1 MMFLD
6 ILLHLF
12 YHLMVL
18 GAFMIGPLTNARNFL
33 SQALRIL
40 VLLPLKLLLLSHEAL
55 ALVSH
60 LAHAVL
66 KLGQVLFFC

>member
-1 MMFLD
+1 
-6 ILLHLF
+6 
-12 YHLMVL
+12 
-18 GAFMIGPLTNARNFL
+18 MIGPLTNARNFL

>member
-1 MMFLD
+1 
-6 ILLHLF
+6 
-12 YHLMVL
+12 
-18 GAFMIGPLTNARNFL
+18 MIGPLTNARNFL

-55 ALVSH
+55 ALVCH